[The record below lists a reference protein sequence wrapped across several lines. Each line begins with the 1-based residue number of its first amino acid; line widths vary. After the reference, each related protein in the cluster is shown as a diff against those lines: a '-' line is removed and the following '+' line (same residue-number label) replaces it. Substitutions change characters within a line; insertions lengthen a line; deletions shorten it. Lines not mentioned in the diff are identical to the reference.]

1 MSVAMHA
8 HTHTSCCRNCSRSSI
23 FLILETTELEAERS
37 PPIVDRRLATST
49 LFRRRRVALSM
60 VERSESRSMLV
71 RFLIEFRG
79 PLGEVKTGLMA
90 PAELGFIAAGL

>member
-1 MSVAMHA
+1 
-8 HTHTSCCRNCSRSSI
+8 
-23 FLILETTELEAERS
+23 
-37 PPIVDRRLATST
+37 
-49 LFRRRRVALSM
+49 M